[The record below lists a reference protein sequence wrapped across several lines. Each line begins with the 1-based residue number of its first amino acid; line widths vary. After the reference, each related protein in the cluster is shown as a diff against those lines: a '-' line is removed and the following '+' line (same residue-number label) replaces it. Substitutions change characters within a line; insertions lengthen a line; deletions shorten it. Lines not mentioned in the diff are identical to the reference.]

1 MRHSR
6 LDLSNRTMDCDGE
19 IHMYAD
25 DTKVYV
31 TASSPDMVAVVLN
44 VILRNCMTGAALT
57 ASYPT
62 PVKPSK

>member
-1 MRHSR
+1 
-6 LDLSNRTMDCDGE
+6 MDYDGE

-31 TASSPDMVAVVLN
+31 TASPPDMVAVVLN
-44 VILRNCMTGAALT
+44 VILRSCMTGAALT
-57 ASYPT
+57 GSYPT